1 MKYHKLPKRKNI
13 GRGYVLH
20 VKLVTPTELASIT
33 NESKALQRSKSK
45 ARLLNNSKQK
55 QHAGAQRA
63 PTSINRNRVVI
74 GNNHVALW
82 ATASKNS
89 SRNYMYKHIRRASAG
104 AWVDTERT
112 IYIDKSLTKQR
123 QWEVYWHE
131 LLHAVL
137 DIGTLDRGGI

>member
-13 GRGYVLH
+13 GRGYTLLI
-20 VKLVTPTELASIT
+20 KLVTPTELASIT
-33 NESKALQRSKSK
+33 NESKT
-45 ARLLNNSKQK
+45 LLNNSKQK
-55 QHAGAQRA
+55 HTGALRA
-63 PTSINRNRVVI
+63 PTYNNIQIYVLHNNRVV
-74 GNNHVALW
+74 LR
-82 ATASKNS
+82 ATASKAS
-89 SRNYMYKHIRRASAG
+89 SIASKNKTIYKHIRNTSAG

>member
-13 GRGYVLH
+13 GRGYTLLI
-20 VKLVTPTELASIT
+20 KLVTPTELAGIT
-33 NESKALQRSKSK
+33 NESKALQRSKNEVH
-45 ARLLNNSKQK
+45 LLNNSKQK
-55 QHAGAQRA
+55 HTGALRA
-63 PTSINRNRVVI
+63 PMGKNKNTAVI
-74 GNNHVALW
+74 YSNNYVGLRP
-82 ATASKNS
+82 TASRKTI
-89 SRNYMYKHIRRASAG
+89 YKHIRHMSAG